1 MKRGKYTPDIIALN
15 ALGWTGQRIAAHL
28 GCSGAH
34 VSKVLYR
41 HRTEVRKPHR
51 VSEHWEPKATGTT
64 CREWVLT
71 PDGLKPC
78 GQPKHKLG
86 GETMGQCHAHYE
98 AQRPYATLRAKLEE
112 AA

>member
-1 MKRGKYTPDIIALN
+1 MKRGKYTTEIIRLN
-15 ALGWTGQRIAAHL
+15 ALGWTGKRIAEHL
-28 GCSGAH
+28 GCSGPH

-41 HRTEVRKPHR
+41 YRQSQERTPSRAMDREERPTHG
-51 VSEHWEPKATGTT
+51 SA

-71 PDGLKPC
+71 PEGLKPC
-78 GQPKHKLG
+78 GAPKHEIG

-98 AQRPYATLRAKLEE
+98 AQRPHAGRI